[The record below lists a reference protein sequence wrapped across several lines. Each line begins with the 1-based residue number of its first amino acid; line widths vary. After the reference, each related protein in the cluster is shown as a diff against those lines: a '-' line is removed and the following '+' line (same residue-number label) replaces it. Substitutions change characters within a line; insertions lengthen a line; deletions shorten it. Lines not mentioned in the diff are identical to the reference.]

1 MLHFLAVAKKPEP
14 AKDDKEEDELTSE
27 FSSIELFHAGDDLEF
42 EEEEL
47 IGSFIIQYLEA
58 PFIADRRSGQLR
70 FTFSLLCISIYMFM
84 NFT

>member
-58 PFIADRRSGQLR
+58 PFIADRRSEVNCVLPLVYYVLV
-70 FTFSLLCISIYMFM
+70 FICL
-84 NFT
+84 